1 MVSLMCLQCI
11 ACIKY
16 TMNHPELKLP
26 LSSSSV
32 DSVSTSEEEAD
43 EDKDGDEEGRNTG
56 NSSKS
61 KTNSSSTDDTEEEQQ
76 QEISSTQQEKLTEHH
91 AKNYFNST
99 MGGKDLRILF
109 AMAIGCHSRDIP
121 DHKEPPF
128 SQSKVYH
135 SEVKP
140 DASTLKLEVTQRWKA
155 YTKSGRQ
162 PRPSNWKIDKCIE
175 YLMENPIPTTEIHD
189 LDWIESELEEW
200 KGIQEMVNES
210 QQHEDDQILH
220 HMWSTDIL
228 YLRLYHTLIKDNIR
242 SSLGEAFAT
251 KTREQLDG
259 QNSNLFKSF
268 YEKAAD
274 HFNNASWIP
283 SSLIIPDLHE
293 DFNQPRPLPLNVAP
307 ISLEQFQKNY
317 QTIDIKWLK

>member
-1 MVSLMCLQCI
+1 MQLTVSLICLQRI

-26 LSSSSV
+26 SSSSSV
-32 DSVSTSEEEAD
+32 DSISTLEEEAE

-61 KTNSSSTDDTEEEQQ
+61 KTNSLSTDDTEEEQQ
-76 QEISSTQQEKLTEHH
+76 QEISSMQQEKLTEHH

-109 AMAIGCHSRDIP
+109 VMAIGCHSRDIP

-128 SQSKVYH
+128 SQFKVYH

-140 DASTLKLEVTQRWKA
+140 DASTLKLEVTQCSKA
-155 YTKSGRQ
+155 YMKSGRQ

-189 LDWIESELEEW
+189 LDWIESELKEW

-210 QQHEDDQILH
+210 QQREDDQILH
-220 HMWSTDIL
+220 RTWSTDIP
-228 YLRLYHTLIKDNIR
+228 YLRLYHMLIEDNIR
-242 SSLGEAFAT
+242 LSLGEAFAM

-259 QNSNLFKSF
+259 
-268 YEKAAD
+268 
-274 HFNNASWIP
+274 
-283 SSLIIPDLHE
+283 
-293 DFNQPRPLPLNVAP
+293 
-307 ISLEQFQKNY
+307 
-317 QTIDIKWLK
+317 

>member
-1 MVSLMCLQCI
+1 M
-11 ACIKY
+11 
-16 TMNHPELKLP
+16 
-26 LSSSSV
+26 
-32 DSVSTSEEEAD
+32 EEEPD
-43 EDKDGDEEGRNTG
+43 EGKDGDEEGRNTG

-61 KTNSSSTDDTEEEQQ
+61 KTNSLSMDNTEEEEQQ
-76 QEISSTQQEKLTEHH
+76 ENPTTQQEKLTEHH

-99 MGGKDLRILF
+99 MGGKDLCILF

-135 SEVKP
+135 SEVKL
-140 DASTLKLEVTQRWKA
+140 DVSTLKLEVTQCWKA

-175 YLMENPIPTTEIHD
+175 YLLENPIPTMEIHD
-189 LDWIESELEEW
+189 LDWIEGKLKEW

-210 QQHEDDQILH
+210 QQREDDWILH
-220 HMWSTDIL
+220 HTWSTDIP
-228 YLRLYHTLIKDNIR
+228 YLCLYHTLIEDNICL
-242 SSLGEAFAT
+242 SLGEAFAM

-259 QNSNLFKSF
+259 RNSNLFKLF

-274 HFNNASWIP
+274 RFNNANWILN
-283 SSLIIPDLHE
+283 SIVLPDLHE
-293 DFNQPRPLPLNVAP
+293 DFNRSRPLPLNVAP
-307 ISLEQFQKNY
+307 ISLEWFQKNIG
-317 QTIDIKWLK
+317 QSI

>member
-1 MVSLMCLQCI
+1 MRLTVSLMCLQCI

-16 TMNHPELKLP
+16 TMNVPELKLP

-32 DSVSTSEEEAD
+32 DSISTLEEEAD
-43 EDKDGDEEGRNTG
+43 KDKDGDEEGRNTG
-56 NSSKS
+56 NSSRS
-61 KTNSSSTDDTEEEQQ
+61 KTNSSSTDNTEEEQK

-91 AKNYFNST
+91 AKNYFNFT
-99 MGGKDLRILF
+99 MGGKDLRVLF

-140 DASTLKLEVTQRWKA
+140 DASTLKLEVTRRWKA

-162 PRPSNWKIDKCIE
+162 PRPSNWKINKCIE
-175 YLMENPIPTTEIHD
+175 YLMENPIPTTQIYD
-189 LDWIESELEEW
+189 LDWIESELKEW

-210 QQHEDDQILH
+210 QQHEDDRILH
-220 HMWSTDIL
+220 RMWSTDIP
-228 YLRLYHTLIKDNIR
+228 YLRLYHTLIEDNIR
-242 SSLGEAFAT
+242 LSLGEAFAT
-251 KTREQLDG
+251 KTREQLNG
-259 QNSNLFKSF
+259 RNSNLFKSF

-274 HFNNASWIP
+274 RFNDASWIP
-283 SSLIIPDLHE
+283 NSLVIPDLHE
-293 DFNQPRPLPLNVAP
+293 DFNRSWPLPLNVAP
-307 ISLEQFQKNY
+307 ISPEQFQKKLSDN
-317 QTIDIKWLK
+317 